1 MYDALAPYY
10 DLIYPDWDAS
20 MRRQGAALAALIPG
34 TPAASRILDVSAG
47 IGTQALALAT
57 LGYEV
62 VARDVSEGA
71 VRRLAAEAAAR
82 GLPLDTGVADMRR
95 VADTVT
101 GEFDAVVSLDNSVP
115 HLLGDDDILAALEE
129 MRRVLAPSG
138 VVLVSLRDYDTVDRS
153 PTSVHDY
160 GVRARDGVTYR
171 LRQEWSWTSATHYR
185 TTMVVER
192 LDGTAWTEV
201 ARGQAS
207 YHAVTIPRML
217 ALMGRAGLR
226 GRRATESDFF
236 QPVLVATAR

>member
-1 MYDALAPYY
+1 M
-10 DLIYPDWDAS
+10 
-20 MRRQGAALAALIPG
+20 
-34 TPAASRILDVSAG
+34 
-47 IGTQALALAT
+47 
-57 LGYEV
+57 
-62 VARDVSEGA
+62 
-71 VRRLAAEAAAR
+71 
-82 GLPLDTGVADMRR
+82 
-95 VADTVT
+95 
-101 GEFDAVVSLDNSVP
+101 
-115 HLLGDDDILAALEE
+115 
-129 MRRVLAPSG
+129 
-138 VVLVSLRDYDTVDRS
+138 DRS

-201 ARGQAS
+201 ARSQAL

>member
-138 VVLVSLRDYDTVDRS
+138 VVLVSLRDYA
-153 PTSVHDY
+153 P
-160 GVRARDGVTYR
+160 
-171 LRQEWSWTSATHYR
+171 WTGR
-185 TTMVVER
+185 RRPCTTTGYEP
-192 LDGTAWTEV
+192 GTA
-201 ARGQAS
+201 
-207 YHAVTIPRML
+207 
-217 ALMGRAGLR
+217 
-226 GRRATESDFF
+226 
-236 QPVLVATAR
+236 